1 MTKQV
6 YATDLT
12 GLLISLGKTTYTCG
26 SQRPTCGIFIPYQK
40 AGKVFIYFA
49 SERPVKIYK
58 SHGMRLK
65 NKNIFATMISVDGAH
80 TQFFPSKTHCD
91 N

>member
-6 YATDLT
+6 YAADPK
-12 GLLISLGKTTYTCG
+12 GLPILSGKSTYTCG

-40 AGKVFIYFA
+40 PGKVFIYFA
-49 SERPVKIYK
+49 SEGPVKIYK

-80 TQFFPSKTHCD
+80 SQFFPSKTHCD